1 MNTIPKMKGYKAT
14 DRNMCCR
21 GKQFT
26 LGEWYE
32 HEGELI
38 ECASGFH
45 FCEQPSGVWEYYKDA
60 TTRAGE
66 IEAGEV
72 IDRDFQPGTA
82 YKRVARRIKFVREVE
97 IGGDSNTGDSNTG
110 CGNTGDSNT
119 GWGNTG
125 NRNTGWSNTGD
136 SNTGWGNTGW
146 GNTGNSNTGNR
157 NTGDSNT
164 GDSNTGNRNTGWG
177 NTGDSNT
184 GDSNTGNRNTG
195 DSNTGWGNTGNR
207 NTGWGNT
214 GNRNTGW
221 GNTGNRNTGNRNTGW
236 GNSTDCSTGFFNQKE
251 ATVRVFDQETRLTY
265 AQFVAEYPQYYELS
279 TLLHKPG
286 TIDPAPFKRIPGFSV
301 RKLRSLHRKH
311 LAAKMKP

>member
-45 FCEQPSGVWEYYKDA
+45 FCEQPSGVWNYYTEA
-60 TTRAGE
+60 TTRVFE
-66 IEAGEV
+66 IEAEEV
-72 IDRDFQPGTA
+72 LDTDFQPGTA

-97 IGGDSNTGDSNTG
+97 IGGDSNTG
-110 CGNTGDSNT
+110 
-119 GWGNTG
+119 WGNTG
-125 NRNTGWSNTGD
+125 NRNTGNHNTGD
-136 SNTGWGNTGW
+136 SNT
-146 GNTGNSNTGNR
+146 R
-157 NTGDSNT
+157 
-164 GDSNTGNRNTGWG
+164 
-177 NTGDSNT
+177 
-184 GDSNTGNRNTG
+184 NRNTG

-207 NTGWGNT
+207 NTGDSNT
-214 GNRNTGW
+214 GNRNTGDR
-221 GNTGNRNTGNRNTGW
+221 NTGNRNTGNRNTGDSNTGDSNTGDSNTGDSNTGDSNTGWGNTGWGNTGW

-265 AQFVAEYPQYYELS
+265 AQFVAEYPEYYELS
-279 TLLHKPG
+279 TLLHEPG
-286 TIDPAPFKRIPGFSV
+286 TIDPEPFKKIPGFTV
-301 RKLRSLHRKH
+301 RKLRALHKKH
-311 LAAKMKP
+311 LAAKKKP

>member
-14 DRNMCCR
+14 DKNMCCR

-45 FCEQPSGVWEYYKDA
+45 FCEQPSGVWTYYTEA
-60 TTRAGE
+60 TTRVFE
-66 IEAGEV
+66 IEAEEV
-72 IDRDFQPGTA
+72 LDTDFQPGTA

-110 CGNTGDSNT
+110 
-119 GWGNTG
+119 
-125 NRNTGWSNTGD
+125 R
-136 SNTGWGNTGW
+136 
-146 GNTGNSNTGNR
+146 
-157 NTGDSNT
+157 
-164 GDSNTGNRNTGWG
+164 
-177 NTGDSNT
+177 
-184 GDSNTGNRNTG
+184 
-195 DSNTGWGNTGNR
+195 
-207 NTGWGNT
+207 
-214 GNRNTGW
+214 
-221 GNTGNRNTGNRNTGW
+221 GNTGNRNTGNRNTGDSNTGW

-265 AQFVAEYPQYYELS
+265 AQFVAEYPEYYELS

>member
-14 DRNMCCR
+14 DKNMCCR

-45 FCEQPSGVWEYYKDA
+45 FCEQPSGVWTYYTEA
-60 TTRAGE
+60 TTRVFE
-66 IEAGEV
+66 IEAEEV
-72 IDRDFQPGTA
+72 LDTDFQPGTA

-110 CGNTGDSNT
+110 
-119 GWGNTG
+119 
-125 NRNTGWSNTGD
+125 
-136 SNTGWGNTGW
+136 WGNTGW
-146 GNTGNSNTGNR
+146 GNTGNR

-164 GDSNTGNRNTGWG
+164 GDSNTGN
-177 NTGDSNT
+177 SNT
-184 GDSNTGNRNTG
+184 GDSNTGR
-195 DSNTGWGNTGNR
+195 
-207 NTGWGNT
+207 
-214 GNRNTGW
+214 
-221 GNTGNRNTGNRNTGW
+221 GNTGNRNTGNSNTGW

-265 AQFVAEYPQYYELS
+265 AQFVAEYPEYYELS

>member
-1 MNTIPKMKGYKAT
+1 MKGYKAT
-14 DRNMCCR
+14 DKNMCCR

-45 FCEQPSGVWEYYKDA
+45 FCEQPSGVWTYYTEA
-60 TTRAGE
+60 TTRVFE
-66 IEAGEV
+66 IEAEEV
-72 IDRDFQPGTA
+72 LDTDFQPGTA

-110 CGNTGDSNT
+110 
-119 GWGNTG
+119 
-125 NRNTGWSNTGD
+125 R
-136 SNTGWGNTGW
+136 
-146 GNTGNSNTGNR
+146 
-157 NTGDSNT
+157 
-164 GDSNTGNRNTGWG
+164 
-177 NTGDSNT
+177 
-184 GDSNTGNRNTG
+184 
-195 DSNTGWGNTGNR
+195 
-207 NTGWGNT
+207 
-214 GNRNTGW
+214 
-221 GNTGNRNTGNRNTGW
+221 GNTGNRNTGNRNTGDSNTGW

-265 AQFVAEYPQYYELS
+265 AQFVAEYPEYYELS